1 MRSYAARLAQIERRC
16 THQHLRMTQQRRLV
30 IRLVAQARDHPDV
43 TQLYRRARARD
54 SDVSLSTIY
63 RNLKQLERIGAVRR
77 NEFADGRSRYEVVPT
92 RHHDHLI
99 DLKTGRVIEFRSPEI
114 ERLQMEVAL
123 RHGYKIVDHRLD
135 IYVRPIVRSKRHP
148 RSVE

>member
-1 MRSYAARLAQIERRC
+1 
-16 THQHLRMTQQRRLV
+16 MTQQRRLV

-43 TQLYRRARARD
+43 AELCRRARATD
-54 SDVSLSTIY
+54 PDMSLSTIY
-63 RNLKQLERIGAVRR
+63 RNLKQLERIGVVQR

-114 ERLQMEVAL
+114 ERLQMAVAR
-123 RHGYKIVDHRLD
+123 RHGYRIVGHRLD
-135 IYVRPIVRSKRHP
+135 IYVAPIGRSKRHP
-148 RSVE
+148 RSGE